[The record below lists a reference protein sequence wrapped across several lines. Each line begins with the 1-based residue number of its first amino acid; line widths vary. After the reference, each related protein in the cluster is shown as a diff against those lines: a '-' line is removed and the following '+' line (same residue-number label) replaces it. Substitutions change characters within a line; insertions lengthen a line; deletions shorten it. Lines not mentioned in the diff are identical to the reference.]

1 MSLEN
6 LLNDGG
12 KISNL
17 MKSGLG
23 NAQEIDID
31 LIDIDPNQPRKDFDK
46 DSIKALSKSIK
57 EHGLLQPISVREG
70 ENGRYVI
77 NYGERRY
84 KACIQAGLK
93 KIKAFLEND
102 YSVYAQVV
110 ENVLREDLSLVD
122 RLKFFAE
129 QKKLGFT
136 NKQIQEKISHPD
148 KSYISRHMTILDA
161 PELILD
167 RIYDGTIKSLE
178 VGQTL
183 TSKFNAGQKDEV
195 RLFLE
200 SISEGETATTS
211 LLRQFFKK
219 DEPKSS
225 NGEEKGEEGEGGKTG
240 SKPAKDK
247 RDKVVQNIKKLKD
260 DDFTQLEAIITND
273 AVLEQLKLLDD
284 KAIKALSDLLL
295 YTNNSDEDIKE
306 VFEQGREQ
314 E

>member
-122 RLKFFAE
+122 RLKFL
-129 QKKLGFT
+129 QSKKNLVLQINKYKKKLV
-136 NKQIQEKISHPD
+136 
-148 KSYISRHMTILDA
+148 IL
-161 PELILD
+161 IN
-167 RIYDGTIKSLE
+167 RI
-178 VGQTL
+178 
-183 TSKFNAGQKDEV
+183 
-195 RLFLE
+195 FLV
-200 SISEGETATTS
+200 I
-211 LLRQFFKK
+211 
-219 DEPKSS
+219 
-225 NGEEKGEEGEGGKTG
+225 
-240 SKPAKDK
+240 
-247 RDKVVQNIKKLKD
+247 
-260 DDFTQLEAIITND
+260 
-273 AVLEQLKLLDD
+273 
-284 KAIKALSDLLL
+284 
-295 YTNNSDEDIKE
+295 
-306 VFEQGREQ
+306 
-314 E
+314 